1 MIVSRRRGSALKR
14 ARTSNFNPLIVEIV
28 FRGLKTRKALSP
40 FRLNEEEDVQS
51 PTSGSPSPV
60 SIEESVKSPK

>member
-1 MIVSRRRGSALKR
+1 MIVSRSRGSALKR

-40 FRLNEEEDVQS
+40 FRLNEEEDV
-51 PTSGSPSPV
+51 
-60 SIEESVKSPK
+60 